1 MAIRTISIDDGLYEY
16 MMEISLRET
25 DVMRRLREAT
35 LELPSRDLASA
46 PEQSQFLAFLIKLLG
61 ARAVIEVGVYT
72 GYTTL
77 AMACALPD
85 NGELVACDVNT
96 EWVGLAQGYWREAGV
111 AGMIDLRLAPALETL
126 SELAAVPAQR
136 NRFDLIYIDA
146 DKPNTRP
153 YYELGLTLL
162 RRGGLIVID
171 NTFLSGTVIDPS
183 QQTAGVNAI
192 REINRQLLDDER
204 VDLSVVP
211 IGDGMTLARK
221 R

>member
-1 MAIRTISIDDGLYEY
+1 MAIRTLGIDDALYEY
-16 MMEISLRET
+16 MIGVSLRET

-46 PEQSQFLAFLIKLLG
+46 PEQSQFLAFLMKMLG
-61 ARAVIEVGVYT
+61 AKAVIEVGIYT

-77 AMACALPD
+77 AMAYALPEG
-85 NGELVACDVNT
+85 GELVACDVNN
-96 EWVGLAQGYWREAGV
+96 EWASLAQRYWREAGM
-111 AGMIDLRLAPALETL
+111 ASKINLILAPALQTL
-126 SELAAVPAQR
+126 TRLTADPSQR
-136 NRFDLIYIDA
+136 ERFDLIYIDA

-153 YYELGLTLL
+153 YYELGLALL

-171 NTFLSGTVIDPS
+171 NFFLSGTVIDAAHHGAS
-183 QQTAGVNAI
+183 VNAI
-192 REINRQLLDDER
+192 RDINSQLLEDER
-204 VDLSVVP
+204 IDLSVVP